1 MQCDNNKNLFWGV
14 GPLVI
19 SHKIQVKLLVNL
31 CTKAS
36 YAHSSKSF
44 PGTTDKILHCEKFHS
59 SSCLKIAAMRGS
71 MDPYFLKVDFILPSQ
86 FFFFN
91 FAQENGQKIYKH
103 AHKVGRNGQNSLEN

>member
-1 MQCDNNKNLFWGV
+1 M
-14 GPLVI
+14 I

-31 CTKAS
+31 GTKAS
-36 YAHSSKSF
+36 YAHSSKTF

-86 FFFFN
+86 FFFLTLRRKMAKKFIN
-91 FAQENGQKIYKH
+91 MLIKWVEMDKT
-103 AHKVGRNGQNSLEN
+103 V